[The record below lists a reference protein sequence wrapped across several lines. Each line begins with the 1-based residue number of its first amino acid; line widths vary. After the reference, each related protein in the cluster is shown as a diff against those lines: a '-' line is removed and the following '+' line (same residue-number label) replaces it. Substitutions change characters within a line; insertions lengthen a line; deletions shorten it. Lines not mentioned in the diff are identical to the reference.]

1 MQILGIDIGGT
12 GIKGAPV
19 DTETGKLLA
28 PRFRIPT
35 PSPSKPKAV
44 AKVVVE
50 IARHFDCQTPIGCGF
65 PGVMRQGVA
74 LTAANIH
81 HSWIETNVADLFSR
95 ETGCP
100 VRVINDAD
108 AAGLAEMTFGAGKGR
123 SGTVLV
129 LTLGTG
135 IGSALFTGGR
145 LLPNSEFGH
154 LQIRG
159 KDAEQRASDAVR
171 KLEGLTWKQWSKRLD
186 EYLDTM
192 QVLFWPDL
200 IVLGGG
206 AVKYYARF
214 APRLTVRAEVV
225 PALLGNDAG
234 MVGAALAALET
245 LKSEPG
251 R

>member
-19 DTETGKLLA
+19 ETETGKLLA

-44 AKVVVE
+44 AGVVE
-50 IARHFDCQTPIGCGF
+50 KIARHFDWHAPIGCGF
-65 PGVMRQGVA
+65 PGVMRNGVT

-81 HSWIETNVADLFSR
+81 RSWIEMNVADLF
-95 ETGCP
+95 TLQTNCP

-123 SGTVLV
+123 GGTVLV

-135 IGSALFTGGR
+135 IGSSLFTGGH
-145 LLPNSEFGH
+145 LLPNTEFGH

-159 KDAEQRASDAVR
+159 KDAEHRASEAVR
-171 KLEGLTWKQWSKRLD
+171 KLEDLSWKEWAKRLD
-186 EYLDTM
+186 EYLDAM
-192 QVLFWPDL
+192 EALIWPDL
-200 IVLGGG
+200 IIMGGG
-206 AVKYYARF
+206 ACKYFERF
-214 APRLTVRAEVV
+214 ANRLTVRAEVV

-234 MVGAALAALET
+234 MVGAALAA
-245 LKSEPG
+245 

>member
-1 MQILGIDIGGT
+1 MQVLGIDIGGT

-28 PRFRIPT
+28 ARFRILT

-44 AKVVVE
+44 AGVVEE
-50 IARHFDCQTPIGCGF
+50 IARHFDWHASIGCGF
-65 PGVMRQGVA
+65 PAVVQGGLV

-81 HSWIETNVADLFSR
+81 RSWIETNAADLFTRQTS
-95 ETGCP
+95 CP
-100 VRVINDAD
+100 VQVLNDAD

-135 IGSALFTGGR
+135 IGSALFNGGH
-145 LLPNSEFGH
+145 LLPNTEFGH

-159 KDAEQRASDAVR
+159 KDAEHRASDAVR
-171 KLEGLTWKQWSKRLD
+171 KLEDLSWKDWAKRLD
-186 EYLDTM
+186 EYLDAM
-192 QVLFWPDL
+192 EALIWPDL
-200 IVLGGG
+200 IIMGGG
-206 AVKYYARF
+206 ACKYYERF
-214 APRLTVRAEVV
+214 VHRLTVRAEVV
-225 PALLGNDAG
+225 PAQLGNDAG
-234 MVGAALAALET
+234 MVGAALAA
-245 LKSEPG
+245 